1 MTQLQI
7 TQRIAEFERVV
18 KAHAKE
24 ISEIGNKSWIPIKES
39 TETPT
44 IRAFLTKKRAGVD
57 YLNRNLANLLSKNGR
72 VVKFAGL
79 FLHGTPMVQGWTT
92 NKAGKKKH
100 NRNCELADLMTVF
113 LYVDRSKTIKR
124 MRSIM
129 FQAKMTASNGAHVVD
144 DPEQRK
150 LYDECDGFEYINAT
164 VAKKGDSRKLPK
176 GASRKKALQFM
187 FVEPRPV
194 ETRTIPS
201 DKDKGATMGYGDH
214 LVSFLG
220 GKTGLKSDTKR
231 SAWGKIVWELMEQMG
246 DKFHTDGMIKGPG
259 IQKVLNH
266 FNSFENHDVWSIDEG
281 KSGEGFG
288 VQLMIV
294 WDGDMTEGETQ
305 VKSLPKVPVKKVKV
319 ELTSTEELEE
329 YEVEEK
335 QVQELD

>member
-7 TQRIAEFERVV
+7 TQRIDQFERVV
-18 KAHAKE
+18 KAHAKK
-24 ISEIGNKSWIPIKES
+24 IAAIGNKSWIPIKES

-44 IRAFLTKKRAGVD
+44 IRAFLTKKGAGVD
-57 YLNRNLANLLSKNGR
+57 YLNRNLASLLSKNGR

-92 NKAGKKKH
+92 NKASK
-100 NRNCELADLMTVF
+100 RNCELADLMTVF
-113 LYVDRSKTIKR
+113 LYVDKSKTIKR

-144 DPEQRK
+144 DLEQRK
-150 LYDECDGFEYINAT
+150 LYDECDGFEYVNAT

-201 DKDKGATMGYGDH
+201 AKDKGVTLGYGDH

-220 GKTGLKSDTKR
+220 GKTGLESDTKKY
-231 SAWGKIVWELMEQMG
+231 AWGKIVWELMEKMG

-259 IQKVLNH
+259 IQDVLNH

-281 KSGEGFG
+281 QSDKGFG

-294 WDGDMTEGETQ
+294 WDGNMTEGETQ
-305 VKSLPKVPVKKVKV
+305 FKTLPKVPVKKVKIPV
-319 ELTSTEELEE
+319 TPAKIEELEE
-329 YEVEEK
+329 CEVEERL
-335 QVQELD
+335 VQELDC